1 MSRLNET
8 PKPVALSIQG
18 SVDVHCVLGEPFLPQ
33 GSGKQGTLEEDR
45 SSLRILVDDVFDIVR
60 IPSAEVKKV
69 VAFGSVEEAG
79 QLRDQLMKS
88 T

>member
-1 MSRLNET
+1 MSRLDET
-8 PKPVALSIQG
+8 PKPVALSIPEG
-18 SVDVHCVLGEPFLPQ
+18 VDVHCVLGELFLSQ

-45 SSLRILVDDVFDIVR
+45 SSPRILVDDIFDIVR

-69 VAFGSVEEAG
+69 VAFGSVEEAR